1 MIQKTARLPALLL
14 TALLAFGLTTV
25 GSAQAATTLCVKS
38 QKANLRSGPGTNF
51 RVTWEVHRYMPL
63 VKVGQNGEWIKVR
76 DVDGDLH
83 WVSQSVV
90 TADESCVT
98 TKVNKATIRKAP
110 NAKAPQ
116 WFQVE
121 RYTSFKRTGNDKKD
135 WVKLE
140 HEGKVMWASTTV
152 VWPG

>member
-116 WFQVE
+116 WF
-121 RYTSFKRTGNDKKD
+121 
-135 WVKLE
+135 
-140 HEGKVMWASTTV
+140 
-152 VWPG
+152 